1 QVNNTKV
8 TPNTQAGYPV
18 ATGTTTAAPTVY
30 LDFQRQLIHASVSTA
45 TIQISQFVFIT
56 GSIAFDMGAT
66 QTVAVTGGL
75 ATSLTSG
82 ALTGILTT
90 LGITLPTG
98 VNIPAL
104 GAKTAELT
112 FMTVG
117 ASDVH
122 AFVGMGG
129 PYWTAYTTGVGDVVQ
144 SGTVNIGAISYSST
158 SNSTLPDNTVVYL

>member
-1 QVNNTKV
+1 VVSFLPTFTAAKITANEAGFVDGGANVLTLDAQGIEADLNLGGPIIPGAAALLQPATIDFQASFPVNNTKV

-18 ATGTTTAAPTVY
+18 ATGTTTAATPVY

-82 ALTGILTT
+82 AL
-90 LGITLPTG
+90 
-98 VNIPAL
+98 
-104 GAKTAELT
+104 
-112 FMTVG
+112 
-117 ASDVH
+117 
-122 AFVGMGG
+122 
-129 PYWTAYTTGVGDVVQ
+129 
-144 SGTVNIGAISYSST
+144 
-158 SNSTLPDNTVVYL
+158 